1 MTSSLRPAE
10 LRVPRQLLHAGY
22 AIGLVLVFLPILET
36 FGALW
41 PPRPDVTGWRFGATG
56 IFFTFLAMA
65 PLGLLL
71 ALAVGSVLRHRIA
84 LRALAFFSLL
94 FALLIAILFGSF
106 SLDFIQVRPMIQPR
120 VRGGFDMAAVKAT
133 LSAIFSLVSC
143 MILAV
148 AGLRE
153 ARDLAVR
160 QARRPRPDRAEDVVI
175 GRKAVRLEKE
185 RG

>member
-1 MTSSLRPAE
+1 MTTPPRAFEPRL
-10 LRVPRQLLHAGY
+10 PRQLLLAGY
-22 AIGLVLVFLPILET
+22 AIGLVLVFLPVLET

-41 PPRPDVTGWRFGATG
+41 PPRPDVSGWRFGATG
-56 IFFTFLAMA
+56 IFFTFLMMA

-71 ALAVGSVLRHRIA
+71 ALAVGSILKHRIA
-84 LRALAFFSLL
+84 LRALAFFALV

-106 SLDFIQVRPMIQPR
+106 SLDFIQVRPMIQAR

-148 AGLRE
+148 AGFRE
-153 ARDLAVR
+153 ARDLSVR
-160 QARRPRPDRAEDVVI
+160 QARRTRPDRAEDVVI
-175 GRKAVRLEKE
+175 GRKAVRLENE